1 MNLPFVKMQAL
12 GNDFVV
18 LDGHQPLPP
27 LEPNLLRALAD
38 RRLGVG
44 CDQILV
50 VDPPPSPEA
59 DFGYRIFNADGS
71 AVGQCGN
78 GARCLARY
86 VMQRGLTQSPKI
98 RIQTASTFMR
108 AELCEDGLVSVQ
120 MAVPDFA
127 PEALPLQREAA
138 PAYAFVDRDFWAVS
152 MGNPHLVTQVED
164 VDRAPLEQWGPQMS
178 RPSADLPE
186 GANIGVVQV
195 IGPNH
200 VRLRVYER
208 GAGETPAC
216 GSGACAAVAC
226 LVQHAVLEPDRPV
239 TVALRGGSLSI
250 RWAGG
255 DRPLWMTGPAQWVF
269 EGTWRA

>member
-18 LDGHQPLPP
+18 LDGHHPLPP
-27 LEPNLLRALAD
+27 LEPALLRRLAD

-50 VDPPPSPEA
+50 VDPPPSAEV

-86 VMQRGLTQSPKI
+86 VVQRGLTQASHI
-98 RIQTASTFMR
+98 RIQTASTTMQ
-108 AELCEDGLVSVQ
+108 AELSDDDLVSVQ
-120 MAVPDFA
+120 MAVPDFS
-127 PEALPLQREAA
+127 PQSLPLRRPLAVSYDFAGQK
-138 PAYAFVDRDFWAVS
+138 FWAVS
-152 MGNPHLVTQVED
+152 MGNPHLVTQVAD
-164 VDRAPLEQWGPQMS
+164 VDKAPLEQWGPEWS
-178 RPSADLPE
+178 GPSADLPE
-186 GANIGVVQV
+186 GANVGVVQV
-195 IGPNH
+195 LAPDQ
-200 VRLRVYER
+200 VRLRVFER

-226 LVQHAVLEPDRPV
+226 LVQHGVLEADQPV
-239 TVALRGGSLSI
+239 TVALRGGSLVI

-255 DRPLWMTGPAQWVF
+255 DRPLWMTGPAHWVF
-269 EGTWRA
+269 EGSWRT

>member
-27 LEPNLLRALAD
+27 LEPELLRSLAD
-38 RRLGVG
+38 RRLGIG

-50 VDPPPSPEA
+50 VDPPPSA
-59 DFGYRIFNADGS
+59 DVDFGYRIFNADGS

-86 VMQRGLTQSPKI
+86 VVQRGLSQSSRI
-98 RIQTASTFMR
+98 RMQTASTTMQ
-108 AELCEDGLVSVQ
+108 AQLGEDDLVSVQ
-120 MAVPDFA
+120 MAVPDFRPA
-127 PEALPLQREAA
+127 SLPLRRHAA
-138 PAYAFVDRDFWAVS
+138 PTYAFAEQPFWAVS
-152 MGNPHLVTQVED
+152 MGNPHLVTQVDD
-164 VDRAPLEQWGPQMS
+164 VDQAPLERWGPLLS
-178 RPSADLPE
+178 GPSADLPE

-195 IGPNH
+195 TAPDQI
-200 VRLRVYER
+200 RLRVFER

-226 LVQHAVLEPDRPV
+226 LIQHAVLAPDQPV
-239 TVALRGGSLSI
+239 TVALRGGSLRI

-269 EGTWRA
+269 EGTWKA